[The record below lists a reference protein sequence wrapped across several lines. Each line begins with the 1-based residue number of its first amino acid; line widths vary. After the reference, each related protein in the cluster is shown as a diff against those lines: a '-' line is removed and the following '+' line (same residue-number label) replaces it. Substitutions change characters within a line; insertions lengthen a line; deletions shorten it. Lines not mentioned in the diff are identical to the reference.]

1 MSEPSPGATN
11 PLEDAA
17 GVAPDL
23 AVALVGFRQ
32 WRLADGALTSMYDG
46 ASWPDGCLTACC
58 DCGHS
63 REEVPAKDCSCGVY
77 AYYDPCPR
85 TASAATPD
93 LIGGAVVVWGRVEA
107 HIYGMRGEH
116 ARIVAVELPVSR
128 GRKRRAVIEATERL
142 GVPAVP
148 HRSLKSVALQH
159 GEVLAP
165 ALRPKKTLTR
175 AANVWARYGPV

>member
-1 MSEPSPGATN
+1 MSEPNQDELN
-11 PLEDAA
+11 PLEDAD

-23 AVALVGFRQ
+23 TVALVGFRQ
-32 WRLADGALTSMYDG
+32 WRLEDGAFMSVYDG
-46 ASWPDGCLTACC
+46 AGWTDGCLTAGC
-58 DCGHS
+58 DRGH
-63 REEVPAKDCSCGVY
+63 RPEEVPAKNCSCGVY

-93 LIGGAVVVWGRVEA
+93 LIGGAVVVWGRIEA
-107 HIYGMRGEH
+107 HIYGMRGERT
-116 ARIVAVELPVSR
+116 RIVAVELPLSR
-128 GRKRRAVIEATERL
+128 GRKRRAVIEAAERL

-148 HRSLKSVALQH
+148 HRSLKSVALHH

>member
-1 MSEPSPGATN
+1 MDALEP
-11 PLEDAA
+11 AA
-17 GVAPDL
+17 AVAPDL

-32 WRLADGALTSMYDG
+32 WSLANGILTSVYDR
-46 ASWPDGCLTACC
+46 APWPDGSITALC
-58 DCGHS
+58 DRGHNP
-63 REEVPAKDCSCGVY
+63 EQVPAKDCSCGVY

-93 LIGGAVVVWGRVEA
+93 LIGGAVVVWGRIEA
-107 HIYGMRGEH
+107 HIYGLRGER
-116 ARIVAVELPVSR
+116 ARIVALELPLSR
-128 GRKRRAVIEATERL
+128 GRKRRAVIDAADVL

-148 HRSLKSVALQH
+148 HRSLKTVALEH

-175 AANVWARYGPV
+175 AANIWSRYGPA